1 MEAED
6 RLRSRSSVWSSDTLV
21 QGMST
26 VTQQP
31 NGLLVKTEEDETMVR
46 EYHVPHWEFVG
57 NLFI

>member
-1 MEAED
+1 MEAAD
-6 RLRSRSSVWSSDTLV
+6 RLRSRSSVWSSDTLA

-31 NGLLVKTEEDETMVR
+31 NGLLVKTEEDETMIR
-46 EYHVPHWEFVG
+46 EFHVPHRKFAG